1 MKSISLLLLAGSLF
15 LLASQEESSAAEKPN
30 IVIFLVDDMGPLDTS
45 VPMLADAEGNPQRHP
60 LNDWYRTPNMERMA
74 AQGTR
79 FSTFYAQ
86 STCSPTRVSIMTGQN
101 ATRHGTTA
109 WIRPEN
115 DNGGTFGP
123 PQWNW
128 KGLETN
134 DITLPGILRENGYRS
149 IFVGKAHFGPI
160 GSSGEFPDN
169 LGFDVNIAGC
179 SYGQPGSYYGEDGY
193 GNLNPKRQK
202 RAVPGLEKYYR
213 TDTYLSE
220 ALTLEANAEVDK
232 AIDAD
237 KPFFLYLSHYA
248 VHSPFHSD
256 PRFADN
262 YKASDKP
269 KNAQAYATM
278 IEGMDK
284 SLGDV
289 LDHLADKGVAENTLV
304 FFLGDNGSDAPLGA
318 THGYSSSAPLRGKK
332 ATCYEGG
339 TRTPFIAAWAKPDPE
354 NPWQKKMPIRAGALQ
369 TQIGTVMDLF
379 PTILE
384 LAEIKNPEDHAIDG
398 FDLREQLAGKVSPD
412 RSDAFLSHFPHQ
424 HRSAYFTSLRKGDWK
439 LVYRYLPGTENGQRK
454 NKGEPDLR
462 YELYNLAEDPYETAN
477 LADRNDVQ
485 LRKMMSAM
493 QEQLASEGALF
504 PVDSEGNE
512 LRPVVPE

>member
-1 MKSISLLLLAGSLF
+1 MKSIPLLALTVF
-15 LLASQEESSAAEKPN
+15 ALAFQHSGAAAEEPN
-30 IVIFLVDDMGPLDTS
+30 IVVFLVDDMGPMDTS
-45 VPMLADAEGNPQRHP
+45 IPMLADAEGNPQRHP
-60 LNDWYRTPNMERMA
+60 LNDWYRTPNMERLA
-74 AQGTR
+74 ERGIR

-86 STCSPTRVSIMTGQN
+86 STCSPTRISIMTGQN
-101 ATRHGTTA
+101 ATRHRTTA

-123 PQWNW
+123 PEWNW
-128 KGLETN
+128 KGLHK
-134 DITLPGILRENGYRS
+134 DAITLPGVLRDNGYRT

-160 GSSGEFPDN
+160 GGSGEFPQN

-202 RAVPGLEKYYR
+202 RAVPGLEKYHE

-220 ALTLEANAEVDK
+220 VLTLEATAEVDK
-232 AIDAD
+232 AIDSG

-262 YKASDKP
+262 YSDSDKP

-289 LDHLADKGVAENTLV
+289 LDHLESKGVAENTLV
-304 FFLGDNGSDAPLGA
+304 FFLGDNGSDAPLGS
-318 THGYSSSAPLRGKK
+318 THGYASSAPLRGKK

-339 TRTPFIAAWAKPDPE
+339 TRTPFIAAWAKPDAT
-354 NPWQKKMPIRAGALQ
+354 NQWQKRMPVSRGAMQ
-369 TQIGTVMDLF
+369 TQIGTVMDLY

-384 LAEIKNPEDHAIDG
+384 LAGIDNPVDHPIDG
-398 FDLREQLAGKVSPD
+398 FSLRTQLAGEASSGRPD
-412 RSDAFLSHFPHQ
+412 FFLSHFPHR
-424 HRSAYFTSLRKGDWK
+424 HRSSYFTSLRKGDWK
-439 LVYRYLPGTENGQRK
+439 VIYRYLPGPESGKRNPQGDPRV
-454 NKGEPDLR
+454 R
-462 YELYNLAEDPYETAN
+462 YELFNLARDPYETTN
-477 LADRNDVQ
+477 LAETESDQ
-485 LRKMMSAM
+485 LKKMMLALLA
-493 QEQLASEGALF
+493 QLEAENALF
-504 PVDSEGNE
+504 PVDAEGKE
-512 LRPVVPE
+512 LRPIMP